1 MCYYHF
7 VFIKNGLKE
16 DYMFKKDAE
25 KEFLKSYD
33 SSVFE
38 KLSVATDLLI
48 FSISDVKTDNYRK
61 LPEKIMSVFLTNR
74 DQFPFK
80 DAWSLA
86 GGFVQPKESLEETVS
101 RVLKE
106 KVHADDLYV
115 EQLYTFGNVNRDPRT
130 RIISVSYMALV
141 ERSDLPIGLQQSD
154 SWFNILKENGKLIL
168 QNENNPDLKLDLS
181 VENALAFDHAS
192 IIKVGLDRLKNKIE
206 YTDLAFHLVPDE
218 FTLTELQNVYEAILG
233 KKLLAPAFRRVMKSR
248 VEPTGKTT
256 SGSGHRPS
264 VLFKYKPTQETI

>member
-7 VFIKNGLKE
+7 VFIKSGSKE
-16 DYMFKKDAE
+16 VFMFTKDAE

-80 DAWSLA
+80 NVWSLA
-86 GGFVQPKESLEETVS
+86 GSFVRPKESLEETVS

-154 SWFNILKENGKLIL
+154 GWFNILKSNGKLIL
-168 QNENNPDLKLDLS
+168 QNENNPDLKFDLS
-181 VENALAFDHAS
+181 MENALAFDHAE
-192 IIKVGLDRLKNKIE
+192 IIKVGLERLKNKIE
-206 YTDLAFHLVPDE
+206 YTDLAFHMVPDE

-248 VEPTGKTT
+248 VEATGKTT

-264 VLFKYKPTQETI
+264 VLFKYKPVEEEI